1 MHILMLS
8 DNETRGGAA
17 VGASNLAIGL
27 TQIGVKVTRLVN
39 RADGKN
45 HAWQT
50 VPLKLSHQH
59 RFMLRVMEKFSP
71 KIATIF
77 DTYLTKKR
85 LNKLLVELKPDIINV
100 HNLHGANWSPA
111 LIETCLNYAPTVWT
125 LHDMWSFT
133 GRCAYSYDCQKF
145 ISGCDDT
152 CPTWHERPALH
163 PKRINAAWQL
173 RQKIFAKYPD
183 LVAACPSRWLA
194 KTAKQGM
201 WHRHRVEVISHNLP
215 LDVYIPL
222 ERDLAR
228 HALGIETSMPVGL
241 VVAHDLMERR
251 KGINYLI
258 EALSKINQ
266 PMTVVTLGQG
276 KLLIENKNIH
286 LHALGYIDHER
297 SKVLAYNSADFLIHA
312 APVDNLPSVVLESI
326 VCGTPVVGFPIGG
339 MIDMVRPNQTGW
351 LADKVDGQSLAMTIE
366 RAITDVR
373 QNRILRQSCRAIA
386 ESEYALTMQAKQYY
400 DLFQDLA

>member
-133 GRCAYSYDCQKF
+133 GRCAYSY
-145 ISGCDDT
+145 
-152 CPTWHERPALH
+152 
-163 PKRINAAWQL
+163 
-173 RQKIFAKYPD
+173 
-183 LVAACPSRWLA
+183 
-194 KTAKQGM
+194 
-201 WHRHRVEVISHNLP
+201 
-215 LDVYIPL
+215 
-222 ERDLAR
+222 
-228 HALGIETSMPVGL
+228 
-241 VVAHDLMERR
+241 
-251 KGINYLI
+251 
-258 EALSKINQ
+258 
-266 PMTVVTLGQG
+266 
-276 KLLIENKNIH
+276 
-286 LHALGYIDHER
+286 
-297 SKVLAYNSADFLIHA
+297 
-312 APVDNLPSVVLESI
+312 
-326 VCGTPVVGFPIGG
+326 
-339 MIDMVRPNQTGW
+339 
-351 LADKVDGQSLAMTIE
+351 
-366 RAITDVR
+366 
-373 QNRILRQSCRAIA
+373 
-386 ESEYALTMQAKQYY
+386 
-400 DLFQDLA
+400 